1 MTTSRAGSGCAV
13 ASSPPVVAAASPA
26 ATSISSGAPPVA
38 SWVSGVKFS
47 TGTADGMSFPS
58 ALAPVNEKTSASVL
72 SDDYDYSSGILQP
85 Q

>member
-1 MTTSRAGSGCAV
+1 
-13 ASSPPVVAAASPA
+13 
-26 ATSISSGAPPVA
+26 
-38 SWVSGVKFS
+38 
-47 TGTADGMSFPS
+47 MSFPS